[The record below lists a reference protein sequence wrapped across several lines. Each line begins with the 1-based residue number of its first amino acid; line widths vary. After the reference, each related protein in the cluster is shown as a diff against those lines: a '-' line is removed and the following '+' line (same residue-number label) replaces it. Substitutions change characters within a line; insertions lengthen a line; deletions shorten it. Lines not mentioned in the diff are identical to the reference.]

1 MIDHVCL
8 GRIRE
13 EAIARIPEG
22 TESIQSGAFRN
33 QHLLQKLYVPDGVK
47 WIGAH
52 AFAECTVLEYAEIP
66 SSVRTM
72 DDQMFEGDEKLVIL
86 VSPGSDQEIF
96 HTPSIHLAAL
106 LGYAEQEERYPF
118 LMRKK
123 YQEAL
128 ETEKETCLFQTIRK
142 SRFPAVNYFLR
153 HELVDQKLSL
163 RLLEE
168 AEQKRELE
176 ITASLLDYRGR
187 HPELFEEEDRWS
199 R

>member
-1 MIDHVCL
+1 
-8 GRIRE
+8 
-13 EAIARIPEG
+13 
-22 TESIQSGAFRN
+22 
-33 QHLLQKLYVPDGVK
+33 
-47 WIGAH
+47 
-52 AFAECTVLEYAEIP
+52 
-66 SSVRTM
+66 
-72 DDQMFEGDEKLVIL
+72 
-86 VSPGSDQEIF
+86 
-96 HTPSIHLAAL
+96 
-106 LGYAEQEERYPF
+106 
-118 LMRKK
+118 MRKK

-176 ITASLLDYRGR
+176 ITASLLCYRRR